1 MLTLKELTASRSV
14 SPDGAELL
22 GSIGASG
29 RSFLVHARPRNAG
42 KTTLTN
48 AILGAAP
55 AALPQTD
62 FYGTEEE
69 VARLSVA
76 PDRGYL
82 VVAEIGHRGRPG
94 YLAGEE
100 VPRIFELLAG
110 GYALASNLHADTVP
124 ELFEVLQQNGVSP
137 RAAAAVIPY
146 AIKVRALGDPEQPG
160 TRRVVEQIHEITV
173 GPDGGPAWSLLYQW
187 DGSDH

>member
-1 MLTLKELTASRSV
+1 MLTLQDMTTGRSV
-14 SPDGAELL
+14 SGEGAELL
-22 GSIGASG
+22 RSIGAAG

-42 KTTLTN
+42 KSTLTN
-48 AILGAAP
+48 AIVAEAP
-55 AALPQTD
+55 AALPRTE
-62 FYGTEEE
+62 FFGTEQE
-69 VARLSVA
+69 VAQLSVA
-76 PDRGYL
+76 PTRGYL

-124 ELFEVLQQNGVSP
+124 EVFEVLQQNGVSP